1 MVISLLHHLKASVE
15 DSGWKGKKITKNKLV
30 NLGTLAHTLKCGH
43 GEAVALLYW
52 TALPQWHRHVTV
64 LSYYKK

>member
-1 MVISLLHHLKASVE
+1 MVISLLYHLKASVE

-43 GEAVALLYW
+43 GDW
-52 TALPQWHRHVTV
+52 TALPQWHCHVTV